1 MPYNSFEEMPIW
13 QKSMDLAV
21 ETYDMTETLP
31 RKEDYGLTSQ
41 IRRSALSVPGN
52 IAEGFGRKHTKDKLN
67 FCGQVGWS
75 PALPAVGGEE
85 CRPCNDITI
94 SRKPQPCLSRL
105 NGMGEELHY
114 DARGSLAETKS
125 HLIYGHRVG
134 YFPKNRYNGAVSML
148 EDIWKQLNSLIN
160 SLAQKIK

>member
-21 ETYDMTETLP
+21 EIYEMTETLP
-31 RKEDYGLTSQ
+31 RREDYGLTSQ

-52 IAEGFGRKHTKDKLN
+52 IAEGFGRKHTRDKLN
-67 FCGQVGWS
+67 FY
-75 PALPAVGGEE
+75 
-85 CRPCNDITI
+85 
-94 SRKPQPCLSRL
+94 
-105 NGMGEELHY
+105 Y

-134 YFPKNRYNGAVSML
+134 YFPKNRYNSSVSML
-148 EDIWKQLNSLIN
+148 EDVWKQLNTLISSL
-160 SLAQKIK
+160 SKKDK